1 MPGRGQYD
9 RSAAKAARDDE
20 MTRRGQEAE
29 VATVERQ
36 PESAGS
42 NPAAAATI
50 EPAGDVQPHYVR
62 EGYPYINKPESVVEL
77 QAKLDA
83 ANALLDR
90 YKDLVRRNGLWLDE

>member
-9 RSAAKAARDDE
+9 RAAAKA
-20 MTRRGQEAE
+20 RRTYDTG
-29 VATVERQ
+29 
-36 PESAGS
+36 PGAGS
-42 NPAAAATI
+42 SVPYDS
-50 EPAGDVQPHYVR
+50 GPHYVHPD
-62 EGYPYINKPESVVEL
+62 YPYINKPESVVEL